1 MAHIANA
8 NKANKKHEHDN
19 ARIIARVWAKT
30 HHLVKYKIRG
40 LCLSMAAED
49 IAAEAIEYALKAIK
63 WKDVPKLEKRL
74 FRTARKV
81 AGWII
86 CREIKKARNSIMSF
100 DLDTREVNEDGEEQE
115 LSKAETD
122 YSEELHRA
130 EQAQNEKMAKGRA
143 AFAQLDDFLKTRGV
157 SERDIAI
164 FKDWY
169 LYNIPTDVVC
179 RKHQITQTNLHRIVC
194 LVKQI
199 LRTDGPL
206 LIAA

>member
-1 MAHIANA
+1 MQYIKNSS
-8 NKANKKHEHDN
+8 NYEDDN
-19 ARIIARVWAKT
+19 TRVIARVWAKT

-49 IAAEAIEYALKAIK
+49 IAAEAIEYALKKIK
-63 WKDVPKLEKRL
+63 WEDIPKLGERL

-130 EQAQNEKMAKGRA
+130 EQVQKETTAQGLA
-143 AFAQLDDFLKTRGV
+143 ALAQLEDFLSAHGV
-157 SERDIAI
+157 SKRDIAI

-179 RKHQITQTNLHRIVC
+179 RKHQVTQTNLHRIVC

-199 LRTDGPL
+199 LRTHGHS

>member
-1 MAHIANA
+1 MQYIKNSV
-8 NKANKKHEHDN
+8 KKQKHVSE
-19 ARIIARVWAKT
+19 RVVARVIAKVT
-30 HHLVKYKIRG
+30 HHVEYKIHG

-63 WKDVPKLEKRL
+63 WEDVPKLEKRL

-86 CREIKKARNSIMSF
+86 CREIKKARNSIVSF

-122 YSEELHRA
+122 YSEELYCA
-130 EQAQNEKMAKGRA
+130 EQVQKETMAKGRSA
-143 AFAQLDDFLKTRGV
+143 HAQLDDFLKTRGV

-169 LYNIPTDVVC
+169 LYNVPTKVVC
-179 RKHQITQTNLHRIVC
+179 RKYQISQTNLHRIVC

-199 LRTDGPL
+199 LRTDGHSL
-206 LIAA
+206 VAA

>member
-1 MAHIANA
+1 MM
-8 NKANKKHEHDN
+8 KTLKHSSKDHGSDPE
-19 ARIIARVWAKT
+19 RVVARVIAKLT
-30 HHLVKYKIRG
+30 HHVGHKIHG

-63 WKDVPKLEKRL
+63 WEDVPKLEKRL

-86 CREIKKARNSIMSF
+86 CREIKKAQNSIVSF
-100 DLDTREVNEDGEEQE
+100 GLDIREVNEDGEEQE

-130 EQAQNEKMAKGRA
+130 EQVQKETMAKGRSA
-143 AFAQLDDFLKTRGV
+143 LAKLDDFRKIHGV
-157 SERDIAI
+157 SARDIAI